1 MTVKNNVMLPQ
12 IGDLQPDLSISR
24 PRNRLHWG
32 IPVPE
37 DPKQTIYVWLDAL
50 INYLT
55 AAGYPDTMTNWPPDC
70 HVIGKDILKFHAIYW
85 PAFLMAANLDL
96 PKRILCHSHW
106 TVDDTKMSKSK
117 GNVVDPI
124 QLIDPYTTDG
134 VRYFLLRDGVPHSDG
149 NFNPNK
155 MTNYLNA
162 ELCNT
167 LGNLLSRLTS
177 TKLNNV
183 QRIPQVEFDI
193 HSPCLSEL
201 AKELLH
207 ELKELPHKVK
217 RHYAEFDF
225 YLGID
230 AILKTLITTNNYIQH
245 EQPWVLKKTN
255 VDRLNYVL
263 LLSLESLRISSI
275 LMQPIV
281 PNVSTQ
287 LMEKLGIPNDDI
299 AWCDAEKFCW
309 DTDILKSSKN
319 FPIDKRILFDRINK

>member
-55 AAGYPDTMTNWPPDC
+55 GAGYPDTMMNWPPDC

-149 NFNPNK
+149 NFNPKK

-201 AKELLH
+201 AKELLE
-207 ELKELPHKVK
+207 ELNELPHKVK

-281 PNVSTQ
+281 PNISTQ
-287 LMEKLGIPNDDI
+287 LMVKLGISNDDI

-319 FPIDKRILFDRINK
+319 FPNDKRILFDRIDK